1 MSIDR
6 RLRDAFL
13 AASQE
18 TQDDLDVERHLRH
31 AVARAQPHE
40 VGRAVATIVLVAALV
55 GGVFA
60 AGALVEGARHV
71 PQPLDGGETPTV
83 GADVPAQIPRTAL
96 DGVYTTTVRI
106 SDGRAAGLPHVD
118 AFAISGPMEVWFSR
132 DTVRVEQ
139 SLRGVGQIPVLGTI
153 EVAGSRLSVH
163 EDGETLTLEW
173 RRLANG
179 DLRFTVVDD
188 TRTGVERL
196 VGEVL
201 WTSHPWTPMS
211 G

>member
-1 MSIDR
+1 
-6 RLRDAFL
+6 
-13 AASQE
+13 
-18 TQDDLDVERHLRH
+18 
-31 AVARAQPHE
+31 
-40 VGRAVATIVLVAALV
+40 
-55 GGVFA
+55 
-60 AGALVEGARHV
+60 
-71 PQPLDGGETPTV
+71 
-83 GADVPAQIPRTAL
+83 
-96 DGVYTTTVRI
+96 
-106 SDGRAAGLPHVD
+106 
-118 AFAISGPMEVWFSR
+118 
-132 DTVRVEQ
+132 
-139 SLRGVGQIPVLGTI
+139 
-153 EVAGSRLSVH
+153 VH